1 MTSSGNDEGAMEA
14 DEYREKK
21 KKKKKTSLQSSE
33 ELNIEEEEDDDD
45 FLYLQSTNVI
55 LRSCISYIERD

>member
-21 KKKKKTSLQSSE
+21 KKKKKNFVA
-33 ELNIEEEEDDDD
+33 ELGRIE
-45 FLYLQSTNVI
+45 Y
-55 LRSCISYIERD
+55 

>member
-1 MTSSGNDEGAMEA
+1 MNIEK
-14 DEYREKK
+14 RE
-21 KKKKKTSLQSSE
+21 KKKKTSLQSSE

-45 FLYLQSTNVI
+45 FLDLQSTNVI

>member
-21 KKKKKTSLQSSE
+21 KKKKKK
-33 ELNIEEEEDDDD
+33 
-45 FLYLQSTNVI
+45 
-55 LRSCISYIERD
+55 LRCRARKN